1 MAWGADADAAAAV
14 ARSHF
19 HSPDEETSLDLGIQA
34 GCCDTLSLILLL
46 PLVPILLLVLVLVL
60 VLVQACLRIWAGNQS
75 ACGAVIPRG
84 MADNTLVLAPE
95 LELMTDHEGRL
106 GRCTSP
112 AYSAEK

>member
-19 HSPDEETSLDLGIQA
+19 HSPDEETSFDLGIRA
-34 GCCDTLSLILLL
+34 GCCNTLSLILLL
-46 PLVPILLLVLVLVL
+46 PLVPILLL

>member
-34 GCCDTLSLILLL
+34 GCCNTLSLILLL
-46 PLVPILLLVLVLVL
+46 PLVPILLLVLVL

>member
-46 PLVPILLLVLVLVL
+46 PLVPILLLVLVL